1 MAAPRKLTPA
11 KEAKV
16 VEAYKRGDTLSAI
29 AKAHLGDAN
38 AYMKIFDAN
47 KDQLK
52 DPNKIQ
58 PGQVLR
64 LP

>member
-29 AKAHLGDAN
+29 AEK
-38 AYMKIFDAN
+38 FDISAGT
-47 KDQLK
+47 
-52 DPNKIQ
+52 IRTVVRRA
-58 PGQVLR
+58 GVELR
-64 LP
+64 PVGRPKTKTA